1 MMMMNTD
8 SSRASCYAMR
18 WRSKQMF
25 TLLINAAQSVKLIVI
40 EQEISLMTNSIV
52 LKVFWE
58 VSLNECE
65 SV

>member
-1 MMMMNTD
+1 
-8 SSRASCYAMR
+8 
-18 WRSKQMF
+18 MF